1 MNGKVIL
8 VVEDDRDIRG
18 LLADFLKREGFSVEV
33 AEDGA
38 AADRALAR
46 MVPDL
51 VILDLMLPG
60 EDGLS
65 ICRRLR
71 ARSSTPILMLTA
83 KNDDIDRI
91 VGLELGADD
100 YLGKPFNPRELLARI
115 RAILRRADATTIREG
130 ERRRRAFAS
139 FVIDLDARSV
149 ERTDG
154 TSVLLTSSRVRSSR
168 LLCRAA
174 EARAHA

>member
-8 VVEDDRDIRG
+8 IVEDDRDIRG

-38 AADRALAR
+38 AVDRILAR
-46 MVPDL
+46 LAPDL
-51 VILDLMLPG
+51 VVLDLMLPG

-71 ARSSTPILMLTA
+71 ARGATPILMLTA

-115 RAILRRADATTIREG
+115 RAILRRSE
-130 ERRRRAFAS
+130 AS
-139 FVIDLDARSV
+139 GL
-149 ERTDG
+149 
-154 TSVLLTSSRVRSSR
+154 RVRASAAGAALRASSST
-168 LLCRAA
+168 LMPAA
-174 EARAHA
+174 SSGPMARACP

>member
-8 VVEDDRDIRG
+8 VVEDDRDIRS
-18 LLADFLKREGFSVEV
+18 LLAEFLKREGFSVEV

-38 AADRALAR
+38 GADRALSR
-46 MVPDL
+46 MTPDL
-51 VILDLMLPG
+51 VVLDLMLPG

-71 ARSSTPILMLTA
+71 ARGATPILMLTA

-115 RAILRRADATTIREG
+115 RAILRR
-130 ERRRRAFAS
+130 
-139 FVIDLDARSV
+139 V
-149 ERTDG
+149 ERTAPAA
-154 TSVLLTSSRVRSSR
+154 TPQRRRS
-168 LLCRAA
+168 
-174 EARAHA
+174 